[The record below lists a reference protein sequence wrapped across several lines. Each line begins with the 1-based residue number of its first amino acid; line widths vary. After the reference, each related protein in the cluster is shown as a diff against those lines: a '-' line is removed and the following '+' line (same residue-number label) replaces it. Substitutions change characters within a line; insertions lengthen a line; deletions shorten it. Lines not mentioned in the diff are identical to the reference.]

1 MRGRGRMRTR
11 TALLAAV
18 LVATPF
24 TLTSAAASPRTATQT
39 AAVQTAAVQAAADQS
54 CDPTKSIRPSSSE
67 SGPAVTAI
75 KARGVL
81 VAGVDQ
87 DSYDWGFRN
96 PVTGQLQG
104 FDIDLIHAVAKALL
118 GDPDKVQFKMVP
130 TANRIDAIKSGSVDL
145 IARTMTIT
153 CDRLNDLAFSTEYFQ
168 AGQQV
173 VVPKAA
179 HAKTI
184 DDAVRGKRVCVAD
197 SSTAQDY
204 LTKHPL
210 GQSGEVV
217 VENQLDCLVRMQ
229 LGQAD
234 ATMTDNALA
243 VGQAAQDPTMQ
254 VIGPSLTNEPYGIA
268 MAKTAPDLVARVN
281 QILEDYRRSGWQDS
295 YDHWL
300 KPGLGPMS
308 PPAANY
314 LP

>member
-1 MRGRGRMRTR
+1 MRIR
-11 TALLAAV
+11 TALLAAA
-18 LVATPF
+18 LAAP
-24 TLTSAAASPRTATQT
+24 LALAGARANHPGPAAPEAIEAQPAAAAGT
-39 AAVQTAAVQAAADQS
+39 QS
-54 CDPTKSIRPSSSE
+54 CDPTKSVPPSSSDG
-67 SGPAVTAI
+67 GPSVSAI
-75 KARGVL
+75 RARGVL

-87 DSYDWGFRN
+87 NSYDWGFRDPN
-96 PVTGQLQG
+96 TGQLEG

-118 GDPDKVQFKMVP
+118 GDPNKVQFKMVP

-179 HAKTI
+179 HVKTI
-184 DDAVRGKRVCVAD
+184 GDAVKGKRVCVAD

-204 LTKHPL
+204 LKSHQM
-210 GQSGEVV
+210 GQAAVTVV
-217 VENQLDCLVRMQ
+217 QNQLDCLVRMQ
-229 LGQAD
+229 LGQVD

-243 VGQAAQDPTMQ
+243 VGQAAQDPTVQ

-268 MAKTAPDLVARVN
+268 MAKNAPDLVARVN
-281 QILEDYRRSGWQDS
+281 QVLEDYRRSGWQDS
-295 YDHWL
+295 YNHWL
-300 KPGLGPMS
+300 APELGPMS
-308 PPAANY
+308 PPAPNY

>member
-1 MRGRGRMRTR
+1 MKGTGRMRTR
-11 TALLAAV
+11 IALLAAV
-18 LVATPF
+18 LATPL
-24 TLTSAAASPRTATQT
+24 TLTGAAAAPGSGPR
-39 AAVQTAAVQAAADQS
+39 AAAAGSATAVADRN
-54 CDPTKSIRPSSSE
+54 CDPTKSIRPSTNE
-67 SGPAVTAI
+67 NGPAVSAI

-104 FDIDLIHAVAKALL
+104 FDIDLVHAIAKALL
-118 GDPDKVQFKMVP
+118 GDPDKVQFKTVP
-130 TANRIDAIKSGSVDL
+130 TAKRMDAIKSGSVDL

-153 CDRLNDLAFSTEYFQ
+153 CDRLDDLAFSTEYFQ

-179 HAKTI
+179 HARTI

-204 LTKHPL
+204 LGKHPL
-210 GQSGEVV
+210 GQSAEVV

-234 ATMTDNALA
+234 ATVTDNALA
-243 VGQAAQDPTMQ
+243 VGQAAQDPTVQ
-254 VIGPSLTNEPYGIA
+254 VIGPSLTNEPYGVA
-268 MAKTAPDLVARVN
+268 MAKNAPDLVARVN
-281 QILEDYRRSGWQDS
+281 QVLEDYRRSGWQDS